1 MTATGPGG
9 SSQLERV
16 AAIEPD
22 DEPVRGRRWRRLNF
36 LTGFTIVTIV
46 VLTALVSFVWTPYDP
61 ERVDASK
68 RLLDL
73 GEQGHV
79 LGTDEFGRDL
89 LSQIMVGSQT
99 ALFVGVLA
107 VGIAIVIGIPIG
119 AFAAIKRGWIED
131 LVMRI
136 SDVIYAFP
144 PVLLAIL
151 LVAAVSPGTTSAMVA
166 IGIAYVP
173 IVARVTRG
181 ASLSVLERDFIAAAR
196 GYGRRSAFIFVRH
209 VLPNI
214 SSVLIVQMTVLF
226 SLAILAE
233 AALSFLGIGTQPPTP
248 SWGRSLRDAQTF
260 VQITPRLAI
269 WPGMAIALTVLG
281 FNLMGDGI
289 RDALDPRLE
298 VRRS

>member
-1 MTATGPGG
+1 MALQEALPV
-9 SSQLERV
+9 LEPIGLR
-16 AAIEPD
+16 
-22 DEPVRGRRWRRLNF
+22 RGARWRRLNF
-36 LTGFTIVTIV
+36 VAGLSIVMGVIA
-46 VLTALVSFVWTPYDP
+46 TALVSFVWTPFDP
-61 ERVDASK
+61 ELVAADK
-68 RLLDL
+68 RLLPL
-73 GEQGHV
+73 GERGHV
-79 LGTDEFGRDL
+79 LGTDQFGRDL
-89 LSQIMVGSQT
+89 LSQIMVGSRT

-107 VGIAIVIGIPIG
+107 VTIAILIGIPLG
-119 AFAAIKRGWIED
+119 GLAAARRGWVED
-131 LVMRI
+131 VVMRM

-151 LVAAVSPGTTSAMVA
+151 LVAAVSPGTASAMVA
-166 IGIAYVP
+166 IGIAYIP

-181 ASLSVLERDFIAAAR
+181 ASLSIFERDFVAAAR
-196 GYGRRSAFIFVRH
+196 TYGRGKTFIFLRH

-214 SSVLIVQMTVLF
+214 ASVLIVQITILF

-269 WPGMAIALTVLG
+269 WPGFAIALTVLG
-281 FNLMGDGI
+281 FNLLGDGV

-298 VRRS
+298 SRRS